1 MFVARQIQHFFDSVV
16 HGLIRSLNCA
26 NRVVMF
32 VWDRGKDTNFSFI
45 VEPVSYNSSHKL
57 IVGSDNFEDFAPRSD
72 PLVKFVE
79 LSKQIFASL

>member
-26 NRVVMF
+26 NRVVF
-32 VWDRGKDTNFSFI
+32 VWNGGKNSSFI

-79 LSKQIFASL
+79 MSKLIFTSL